1 MVAAAVADDVEAGLA
16 QLLAVGSG
24 RALARTVA
32 LGVGS
37 AALYLA
43 LYVFAGPLV
52 EQSAKGGWMF
62 VIPVAIAF
70 LVSMV
75 HGSFTGHFW
84 DVLGF
89 KAKK

>member
-1 MVAAAVADDVEAGLA
+1 MAVERGK
-16 QLLAVGSG
+16 
-24 RALARTVA
+24 ALARTVA

-43 LYVFAGPLV
+43 LYLFAGQIV
-52 EQSAKGGWMF
+52 EWSAKGGWMF
-62 VIPVAIAF
+62 ALPVAIAF
-70 LVSMV
+70 LFSMV
-75 HGSFTGHFW
+75 HGAFTGHFW

>member
-1 MVAAAVADDVEAGLA
+1 MAVER
-16 QLLAVGSG
+16 S

-43 LYVFAGPLV
+43 LYLFAGQLV
-52 EQSAKGGWMF
+52 ERSAQGGWMF

-75 HGSFTGHFW
+75 HGAFTGHFW

>member
-1 MVAAAVADDVEAGLA
+1 MAVERSRV
-16 QLLAVGSG
+16 
-24 RALARTVA
+24 LARTVA

-43 LYVFAGPLV
+43 LYLFAGQLV
-52 EQSAKGGWMF
+52 ERSAQGGWMF

-70 LVSMV
+70 LFSMV
-75 HGSFTGHFW
+75 HGAFTGHFW

>member
-1 MVAAAVADDVEAGLA
+1 M
-16 QLLAVGSG
+16 AVGSG
-24 RALARTVA
+24 KALARTVA

-37 AALYLA
+37 AVLYLA
-43 LYVFAGPLV
+43 LYLLAGQIV
-52 EQSAKGGWMF
+52 ERSAQGGWMF

-70 LVSMV
+70 LFSMV
-75 HGSFTGHFW
+75 HGAFTGHFW

>member
-1 MVAAAVADDVEAGLA
+1 MPAERGK
-16 QLLAVGSG
+16 
-24 RALARTVA
+24 ALARTVA

-43 LYVFAGPLV
+43 LYLFAGQIV
-52 EQSAKGGWMF
+52 ERSAHGGWMF
-62 VIPVAIAF
+62 VVPVAIAF
-70 LVSMV
+70 LFSMM
-75 HGSFTGHFW
+75 HGAFTGHFW